1 MKFTFCAKVIKAK
14 ETFLLFR
21 ICCQC
26 KYGVKAIFNV
36 FALLVIV
43 VQTQSLTYVQ
53 VRSKQF
59 KDSICYTCKS
69 IISHSKFNNLTRL
82 CCNRK
87 VANVQLFFTFAM
99 VCEHWVNAVFTIFAL
114 RANIMQLKKLHLSK
128 YEQSLSNVVFTFYL
142 LRFCYGCNS
151 VFSCSVYIILNEIHK
166 IPLCSFVHFQY
177 IQADSSIHVIQ
188 CCRCS
193 LHSRDKSGFL
203 YTRQRLWNHRWKIGI
218 SKWCKNCR
226 S

>member
-99 VCEHWVNAVFTIFAL
+99 VCEH
-114 RANIMQLKKLHLSK
+114 
-128 YEQSLSNVVFTFYL
+128 
-142 LRFCYGCNS
+142 
-151 VFSCSVYIILNEIHK
+151 
-166 IPLCSFVHFQY
+166 
-177 IQADSSIHVIQ
+177 
-188 CCRCS
+188 
-193 LHSRDKSGFL
+193 
-203 YTRQRLWNHRWKIGI
+203 
-218 SKWCKNCR
+218 
-226 S
+226 

>member
-53 VRSKQF
+53 VQSKQF

-87 VANVQLFFTFAM
+87 VVANVQLFFTFAM

-128 YEQSLSNVVFTFYL
+128 YEQSLSNVVFTFHL
-142 LRFCYGCNS
+142 LRFCYGCKS
-151 VFSCSVYIILNEIHK
+151 VFWCSVSNHNGWNK
-166 IPLCSFVHFQY
+166 V
-177 IQADSSIHVIQ
+177 VITEVI
-188 CCRCS
+188 
-193 LHSRDKSGFL
+193 FEFFF
-203 YTRQRLWNHRWKIGI
+203 
-218 SKWCKNCR
+218 
-226 S
+226 

>member
-59 KDSICYTCKS
+59 QDSICYTCKS
-69 IISHSKFNNLTRL
+69 IISHSKFNNLTRHL
-82 CCNRK
+82 LQQKSCRK
-87 VANVQLFFTFAM
+87 CAAFHYICFGMWT
-99 VCEHWVNAVFTIFAL
+99 
-114 RANIMQLKKLHLSK
+114 LSK
-128 YEQSLSNVVFTFYL
+128 YGIYHLCFACKYNAIKKIASEQIWTKSIKCGIYFLFTTIL
-142 LRFCYGCNS
+142 LR
-151 VFSCSVYIILNEIHK
+151 L
-166 IPLCSFVHFQY
+166 
-177 IQADSSIHVIQ
+177 
-188 CCRCS
+188 
-193 LHSRDKSGFL
+193 
-203 YTRQRLWNHRWKIGI
+203 
-218 SKWCKNCR
+218 
-226 S
+226 

>member
-53 VRSKQF
+53 VQSKQF

-87 VANVQLFFTFAM
+87 VVANVQLFFTFAM

-142 LRFCYGCNS
+142 LRFCYSCKS
-151 VFSCSVYIILNEIHK
+151 VFLKGACIA
-166 IPLCSFVHFQY
+166 Q
-177 IQADSSIHVIQ
+177 
-188 CCRCS
+188 
-193 LHSRDKSGFL
+193 LHPS
-203 YTRQRLWNHRWKIGI
+203 NHCQWKIEEI
-218 SKWCKNCR
+218 FWCYTIAEIF

>member
-87 VANVQLFFTFAM
+87 VVANVQLFFTFAM
-99 VCEHWVNAVFTIFAL
+99 VCEHLVNAVFTIFAL

-142 LRFCYGCNS
+142 LRFCYSCKS
-151 VFSCSVYIILNEIHK
+151 VFFERCMH
-166 IPLCSFVHFQY
+166 CTT
-177 IQADSSIHVIQ
+177 SS
-188 CCRCS
+188 
-193 LHSRDKSGFL
+193 K
-203 YTRQRLWNHRWKIGI
+203 
-218 SKWCKNCR
+218 
-226 S
+226 

>member
-87 VANVQLFFTFAM
+87 VVANVQLFFTFAM

-128 YEQSLSNVVFTFYL
+128 YEQSLSNVVFTFHL
-142 LRFCYGCNS
+142 LRFCYGCKS
-151 VFSCSVYIILNEIHK
+151 VFSCSASSFRNWQLA
-166 IPLCSFVHFQY
+166 PLGTVITSTYPWNVFREYHINRPLAGV
-177 IQADSSIHVIQ
+177 DHVTDFPIETP
-188 CCRCS
+188 CWLTS
-193 LHSRDKSGFL
+193 YSP
-203 YTRQRLWNHRWKIGI
+203 
-218 SKWCKNCR
+218 
-226 S
+226 

>member
-1 MKFTFCAKVIKAK
+1 M
-14 ETFLLFR
+14 FR

-87 VANVQLFFTFAM
+87 VVANVQLFFTFAM

-114 RANIMQLKKLHLSK
+114 RANIMQLKNCIWANMNKV
-128 YEQSLSNVVFTFYL
+128 YQMWYL
-142 LRFCYGCNS
+142 LFIYYDFATVVNPFFRALLVAMKCHPEVS
-151 VFSCSVYIILNEIHK
+151 
-166 IPLCSFVHFQY
+166 Q
-177 IQADSSIHVIQ
+177 
-188 CCRCS
+188 
-193 LHSRDKSGFL
+193 
-203 YTRQRLWNHRWKIGI
+203 
-218 SKWCKNCR
+218 
-226 S
+226 